1 MQQLQLPFIFI
12 LIFLKESCAIDLCL
26 FIDCNNQN
34 PNGSG
39 RSDDGPAVIQID
51 QDWIQPE
58 NSQNDQLYHFGNN
71 ANSMNWYVFKRE
83 LKLLALLHLCIL
95 VVP

>member
-71 ANSMNWYVFKRE
+71 ANSMNWYVISKIVSFAKNF
-83 LKLLALLHLCIL
+83 LTF
-95 VVP
+95 

>member
-12 LIFLKESCAIDLCL
+12 LIFLKESLAIDLCL
-26 FIDCNNQN
+26 FINCNNQN
-34 PNGSG
+34 ENGSG
-39 RSDDGPAVIQID
+39 RSDNGPAVIQID

-71 ANSMNWYVFKRE
+71 ANSMNWWVQLVSKSPKKKFY
-83 LKLLALLHLCIL
+83 LK
-95 VVP
+95 